1 MSVNFLSLPELA
13 RVRLEDLSHR
23 LQGLAPNTTRAFQI
37 ESALLLPNTL
47 PSAFLRDID
56 SWVKKKRP
64 YLYYLQILDSSS
76 LSHIEKAF
84 TAEKSKS
91 DRAYARFN
99 SQSKV
104 LYVGSSSDIGKRIR
118 EHLGYGAKATYALQ
132 LAHWCRNLNMSLEFV
147 LADYSTTTG
156 ADLLQTLE
164 DTLWDNLHPMFGRK
178 GSR

>member
-1 MSVNFLSLPELA
+1 MPENFLSLPELA
-13 RVRLEDLSHR
+13 RVRLEDLSR
-23 LQGLAPNTTRAFQI
+23 RVQGVAPNSTRAFQI
-37 ESALLLPNTL
+37 ESALLLPNTP

-56 SWVKKKRP
+56 VWVKRKRP
-64 YLYYLQILDSSS
+64 YLYYLQIIGSSN
-76 LSHIEKAF
+76 LSSMEKAF
-84 TAEKSKS
+84 TVEKSKS

-132 LAHWCRNLNMSLEFV
+132 LAHWCRNLNLSLEFV
-147 LADYSTTTG
+147 LAEYSTTTDS
-156 ADLLQTLE
+156 DLLQTLE